1 MNEQEKMD
9 TILDSAWTRL
19 EMEGM
24 HITSALLYEACNREY
39 TLEECTEWMRRVD
52 ELLDDMPPPEL
63 GQLEAMIRGWPRIRR
78 RFNV

>member
-1 MNEQEKMD
+1 MNEQDRKD

-52 ELLDDMPPPEL
+52 DMPPPEL

>member
-24 HITSALLYEACNREY
+24 HITSVQLWHACNHEY
-39 TLEECTEWMRRVD
+39 SLEECTEWMKQVDARLDAMEERRN
-52 ELLDDMPPPEL
+52 
-63 GQLEAMIRGWPRIRR
+63 A
-78 RFNV
+78 

>member
-24 HITSALLYEACNREY
+24 HITSALLYEACNHEY
-39 TLEECTEWMRRVD
+39 SLEECAEWMRRVD

>member
-24 HITSALLYEACNREY
+24 HITSTLLYEACNREY
-39 TLEECTEWMRRVD
+39 TLEECTEWMRRV
-52 ELLDDMPPPEL
+52 DDMPPPEL

>member
-1 MNEQEKMD
+1 MNEQNKMD

-78 RFNV
+78 QFYV